1 MRSNLGKQPVIIEL
15 FHSYAVVHSMTM
27 KSVMCEECNDYPHL
41 FAASPVR

>member
-27 KSVMCEECNDYPHL
+27 KSFMCGSAVNSLRMPTMI
-41 FAASPVR
+41 VI